1 MKEEKKKKMPVKE
14 DNDILETCSLISSCC
29 CIIIAITIIILIVNF
44 IFIKF
49 DDNEK
54 LNDQEYLISEPIM
67 KKDNTIVYCSDMKPC
82 NMTCSEYLEYTDENY
97 TDCTLTYTLNIV
109 IIIIC
114 VCALIRC
121 VPFMKDLICPV
132 IDMLCCKKEEVNHS
146 KLEQDVENP

>member
-1 MKEEKKKKMPVKE
+1 MKKEKKKKMPVKE

-67 KKDNTIVYCSDMKPC
+67 KKDNTILYCSDMKPC

-97 TDCTLTYTLNIV
+97 TDCTVTYIVNIV

>member
-67 KKDNTIVYCSDMKPC
+67 KKDNTILYCSDMKPC

>member
-1 MKEEKKKKMPVKE
+1 MKEEKKKKMPVKKE
-14 DNDILETCSLISSCC
+14 CDILEICNLICSCC
-29 CIIIAITIIILIVNF
+29 YIIIAIIIIIFIVNL
-44 IFIKF
+44 ILNKV
-49 DDNEK
+49 DDNKK
-54 LNDQEYLISEPIM
+54 LNDQEYLISEPLI
-67 KKDNTIVYCSDMKPC
+67 KKDNTILYCSDMKPC
-82 NMTCSEYLEYTDENY
+82 NMTCNEYLEYTDENY
-97 TDCTLTYTLNIV
+97 TDCTLTHILNIV

>member
-82 NMTCSEYLEYTDENY
+82 NMTCNEYLEYTDENY
-97 TDCTLTYTLNIV
+97 TDCTLTHILNIV